1 MRGSRIQTSIRKKPL
16 VLNLS
21 NQEML
26 VLERLAERRGLTKSA
41 LLRQALRLYESIE
54 RRLDKGERLFLENL
68 EKREKMELVLV

>member
-1 MRGSRIQTSIRKKPL
+1 
-16 VLNLS
+16 
-21 NQEML
+21 ML